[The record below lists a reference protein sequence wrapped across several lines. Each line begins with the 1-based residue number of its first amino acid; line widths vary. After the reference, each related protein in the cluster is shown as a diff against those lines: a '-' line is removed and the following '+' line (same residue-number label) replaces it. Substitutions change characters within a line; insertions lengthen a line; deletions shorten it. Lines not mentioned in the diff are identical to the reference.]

1 MKVVGIIAEYNPFHS
16 GHAYQI
22 KEIKKQTRADF
33 IVVAMSGNFVQR
45 GLPSVTDKYTRAH
58 MALLCGA
65 DLVLELPT
73 LYATSSA
80 EYFAS
85 AGVALLA
92 STGVVTTI
100 CYGMEEPKTELTQS
114 IVSLLLSPTEEFNK
128 KISAHVKTGKKF
140 PLARQLALCECLKE
154 FPSEEIALF
163 LSTPNNILGIE
174 YEKAIAKWN
183 QDHSH
188 QLTGHPIMRVGDGY
202 HTDSFQ
208 SSFAS
213 ATALR
218 KALFYRKEEADFTV
232 LLPYIPDRALGVL
245 KDAIRRQTAIHP
257 NDFSAPLYA
266 RLLEEKNEGYTDF
279 ADCTKELSIRIQ
291 RTLPSFTSFLGFADA
306 LHSKEI
312 TKSRINR
319 VLLHILLN
327 HKKEDYWPDMIS
339 YLRVLG
345 FTEKGKQ
352 ILPSIKKEGSAPLLT
367 KVADASVLLND
378 SAIKQ
383 FHMDLYAADLYRG
396 ITSIKCQH
404 DIPDEY
410 RHSMVLVP

>member
-22 KEIKKQTRADF
+22 KEIKKQTKADF
-33 IVVAMSGNFVQR
+33 IVVAMSGDFVQR
-45 GLPSVTDKYTRAH
+45 GLPSVTDKYTRSH
-58 MALLCGA
+58 MALLCGV
-65 DLVLELPT
+65 DLVIELPV

-85 AGVALLA
+85 AGVGLLA

-100 CYGMEEPKTELTQS
+100 CYGVEEPKTELTRA
-114 IVSLLLSPTEEFNK
+114 IVSLLLSPTEEFNE
-128 KISAHVKTGKKF
+128 KISTHVKAGKKY
-140 PLARQLALCECLKE
+140 PLARQLALCECLRE
-154 FPSEEIALF
+154 FPSEEVAAF

-183 QDHSH
+183 QTHTG
-188 QLTGHPIMRVGDGY
+188 QLMGHPILRVGDGY
-202 HTDSFQ
+202 HADSIQ

-218 KALFYRKEEADFTV
+218 KALFGMNAETD
-232 LLPYIPDRALGVL
+232 LPSLQSYIPDKALAVL
-245 KDAIRRQTAIHP
+245 QNAISRQTAIHP

-266 RLLEEKNEGYTDF
+266 RLLEEKSYGYEDF
-279 ADCTKELSIRIQ
+279 ADCTKELSVRIE
-291 RTLPSFTSFLGFADA
+291 RSLPSFTSFLGFVDA
-306 LHSKEI
+306 LHSKEM
-312 TKSRINR
+312 TKARINR

-327 HKKEDYWPDMIS
+327 HKKEDYLPDMIS
-339 YLRVLG
+339 YLRVMG

-367 KVADASVLLND
+367 KVADASDILND
-378 SAIKQ
+378 SAMKQ

-396 ITSIKCQH
+396 ITSIKCQN
-404 DIPDEY
+404 DLPDEY
-410 RHSMVLVP
+410 RHPLVLVP